1 MKFQIHQITLLVVL
15 LISFNGYNQT
25 IKTEKPKLVVGIIVD
40 QMRAEY
46 LVRYQNKFSD
56 KGFKRIMNNGY
67 VFKNAHYNYI
77 PTKTAPGHASVYTG
91 TTPKFHG
98 IISNSWYHK
107 DIKKDENCV
116 FDGSVET
123 IGSSSVNG
131 QRSPHK
137 MLASTITDE
146 LQLSSQGRSKVIGI
160 SLKDR
165 GAILPAGHM
174 ADAAYWYDDTD
185 GHFISSTYYMDA
197 LPDWVQK
204 YNKANH
210 VNKHLKTDWTTL
222 LPIALYTESTTDQQV
237 YETVFPHK
245 KDSKFPYEY
254 KSLSNKERYEILPET
269 PYGNTIVAE
278 LAMEAIEHEHLGQG
292 DETDFLAIS
301 FSSTDKIGH
310 AFGPYSIEV
319 EDTYLRLD
327 QDLAQLMEKLD
338 NKVGKD
344 NYTLFLT
351 ADHAASDVSLYLE
364 EQKIPTGTY
373 HPEEVMAQVQNKL
386 TSIYN
391 LEGMIEAISGDQLF
405 LNHELISSKELDFNA
420 VLNVCKKELL
430 KIPGVF
436 EVILRPDLE
445 RFEYTTEE
453 KGMVQR
459 GYHIQRSGDVVIL
472 FNPAWS
478 SFREYG
484 TGHGSG
490 YTYDTHVPMLWYGR
504 NIPKGSSVARKS
516 ITDISPTLTIMLGL
530 KFPNA
535 TSGAVIPELFE
546 H

>member
-1 MKFQIHQITLLVVL
+1 MKLQLKPFLLL
-15 LISFNGYNQT
+15 AILAISFNGYMQDG
-25 IKTEKPKLVVGIIVD
+25 KAEKPKLVVGIIVD

-46 LVRYQNKFSD
+46 LTRFQDKFGD
-56 KGFKRIMNNGY
+56 KGFKRIMNDGY

-116 FDGSVET
+116 FDGNVRT
-123 IGSSSVNG
+123 IGSTSDNG
-131 QRSPHK
+131 ERSPHK
-137 MLASTITDE
+137 MLATTITDE

-174 ADAAYWYDDTD
+174 ADAAYWYDDSN
-185 GHFISSTYYMDA
+185 GNFISSTYYMET
-197 LPDWVQK
+197 LPDWMQK
-204 YNKANH
+204 FNKENK
-210 VNKHLKTDWTTL
+210 VNKHLKTDWNTL
-222 LPIALYTESTTDQQV
+222 LPIEQYKESTKDQQV
-237 YETVFPHK
+237 YETVFAHK
-245 KDSKFPYEY
+245 KDSKFPYAY

-278 LAMEAIEHEHLGQG
+278 LAIEAIEHENLGQG
-292 DETDFLAIS
+292 DETDFLAVS

-319 EDTYLRLD
+319 QDTYLRLD
-327 QDLAQLMEKLD
+327 QDLALILEQLD
-338 NKVGKD
+338 SKVGKG

-351 ADHAASDVSLYLE
+351 ADHAASDVSVYLE

-373 HPEEVMAQVQNKL
+373 HPEAVMAQVQNKL
-386 TSIYN
+386 KSLYN
-391 LEGMIEAISGDQLF
+391 LDGMIEAISGDQLF
-405 LNHELISSKELDFNA
+405 LNRELIDSKKLDFNA
-420 VLNVCKKELL
+420 VLNVCKNELM
-430 KIPGVF
+430 KVPGVF
-436 EVILRPDLE
+436 EVMLRPDLE
-445 RFEYTTEE
+445 RFEYTTDE

-472 FNPAWS
+472 FNAAWS

-490 YTYDTHVPMLWYGR
+490 YTYDTHVPMLWYGS
-504 NIPKGSSVARKS
+504 NIPKGSSTKRKS
-516 ITDISPTLTIMLGL
+516 ITDISPTLTLMLGL

-535 TSGAVIPELFE
+535 TTGEVIQELFKE
-546 H
+546 

>member
-1 MKFQIHQITLLVVL
+1 MQDGKA
-15 LISFNGYNQT
+15 
-25 IKTEKPKLVVGIIVD
+25 EKPKLVVGIIVD

-46 LVRYQNKFSD
+46 LTRFQDKFGD
-56 KGFKRIMNNGY
+56 KGFKRIMNDGY

-116 FDGSVET
+116 FDGNVRT
-123 IGSSSVNG
+123 IGSTSDNG
-131 QRSPHK
+131 ERSPHK
-137 MLASTITDE
+137 MLATTITDE

-174 ADAAYWYDDTD
+174 ADAAYWYDDSN
-185 GHFISSTYYMDA
+185 GNFISSTYYMET
-197 LPDWVQK
+197 LPDWMQK
-204 YNKANH
+204 FNKENK
-210 VNKHLKTDWTTL
+210 VNKHLKTDWNTL
-222 LPIALYTESTTDQQV
+222 LPIEQYKESTKDQQV
-237 YETVFPHK
+237 YETVFAHK
-245 KDSKFPYEY
+245 KDSKFPYAY

-278 LAMEAIEHEHLGQG
+278 LAIEAIEHENLGQG
-292 DETDFLAIS
+292 DETDFLAVS

-319 EDTYLRLD
+319 QDTYLRLD
-327 QDLAQLMEKLD
+327 QDLALILEQLD
-338 NKVGKD
+338 SKVGKG

-351 ADHAASDVSLYLE
+351 ADHAASDVSVYLE

-373 HPEEVMAQVQNKL
+373 HPEAVMAQVQNKL
-386 TSIYN
+386 KSLYN
-391 LEGMIEAISGDQLF
+391 LDGMIEAISGDQLF
-405 LNHELISSKELDFNA
+405 LNRELIDSKKLDFNA
-420 VLNVCKKELL
+420 VLNVCKNELM
-430 KIPGVF
+430 KVPGVF
-436 EVILRPDLE
+436 EVMLRPDLE
-445 RFEYTTEE
+445 RFEYTTDE

-472 FNPAWS
+472 FNAAWS

-490 YTYDTHVPMLWYGR
+490 YTYDTHVPMLWYGS
-504 NIPKGSSVARKS
+504 NIPKGSSTKRKS
-516 ITDISPTLTIMLGL
+516 ITDISPTLTLMLGL

-535 TSGAVIPELFE
+535 TTGEVIQELFKE
-546 H
+546 